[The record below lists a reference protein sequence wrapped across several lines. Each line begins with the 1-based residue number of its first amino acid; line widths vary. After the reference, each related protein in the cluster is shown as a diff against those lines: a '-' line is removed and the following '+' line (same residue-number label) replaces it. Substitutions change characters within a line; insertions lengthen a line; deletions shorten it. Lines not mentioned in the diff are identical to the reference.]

1 MSDNFIKLRQ
11 RIFDRV
17 KRSITADADEVGLK
31 RRTKVLPVCTS
42 NFFKYL
48 SSLFLV
54 CLLLSLSGCNP
65 PQRVSAEERMFRN
78 LSLEFLDSYEIP
90 QDKFKDTV
98 VGGLSAIAYNKELDR
113 FYVLSDDRSKLS
125 AARFY
130 TFDLDVEQQNDRIKI
145 QSFEPEE
152 VTFIKNERDE
162 NYSPGKID
170 PEGLAIS
177 PRNTVFI
184 SSEGNTT
191 ENIEPFIGEFE
202 LATGKKI
209 SNIRLPQ
216 RFLTNE
222 DSDLTQGVQ
231 ENLAFE
237 SLTINRVGLPEDPF
251 RLFTATESSLIQ
263 DKSRD
268 SQERS
273 RIRFLHYSI
282 NSVGDPILVAEHLY
296 LLDPAPIE
304 VISNGLTE
312 LFALQTE
319 GYFLSLERTFGFDG
333 AGAKIFQVV
342 VGDATDTSN
351 IKSLKGDLG
360 QVRTLKK
367 QLLLNLQDLNIYLDN
382 LEGMTI
388 GPRLPDGSRSLLLI
402 SDDNFNSEQIS
413 QLLLFRLIEN

>member
-1 MSDNFIKLRQ
+1 
-11 RIFDRV
+11 
-17 KRSITADADEVGLK
+17 
-31 RRTKVLPVCTS
+31 
-42 NFFKYL
+42 
-48 SSLFLV
+48 
-54 CLLLSLSGCNP
+54 
-65 PQRVSAEERMFRN
+65 MFRN
-78 LSLEFLDSYEIP
+78 FSLEFLDRYEISKDEF
-90 QDKFKDTV
+90 QDTV
-98 VGGLSAIAYNKELDR
+98 IGGLSAIAYNRERDR
-113 FYVLSDDRSKLS
+113 FYVLSDDRSKRS
-125 AARFY
+125 PARFY
-130 TFDLDVEQQNDRIKI
+130 TFDLDVEQQEQGIKI
-145 QSFEPEE
+145 KSFQPEE
-152 VTFIKNERDE
+152 VIFIKDERGE
-162 NYSPGKID
+162 NYPVGKID

-177 PRNTVFI
+177 PRNSVFI

-191 ENIEPFIGEFE
+191 ENIKPFVGEFE
-202 LATGKKI
+202 LETGKKI
-209 SNIRLPQ
+209 LDIRLPQ

-263 DKSRD
+263 DESLD

-282 NSVGDPILVAEHLY
+282 NSVGNPILVAEHVY

-342 VGDATDTSN
+342 VGDATDTSK
-351 IKSLKGDLG
+351 IESLKGDLG

-388 GPRLPDGSRSLLLI
+388 GPRLPDGSKSLLLI
-402 SDDNFNSEQIS
+402 SDDNFNPEQVS